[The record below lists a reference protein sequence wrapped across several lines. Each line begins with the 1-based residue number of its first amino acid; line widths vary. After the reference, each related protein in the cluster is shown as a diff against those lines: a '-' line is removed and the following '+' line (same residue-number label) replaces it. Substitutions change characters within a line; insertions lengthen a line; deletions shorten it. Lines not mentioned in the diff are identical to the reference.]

1 MDGLEV
7 GGEPDVS
14 FLGVIVI
21 VGGRGG
27 KVSGLMGG
35 VKGGGDLTYYRELI
49 QHTHIHQQQE
59 RLESVRQG
67 CAAT

>member
-7 GGEPDVS
+7 GGGGESDVS

-21 VGGRGG
+21 VSGRGG

-35 VKGGGDLTYYRELI
+35 VKGGGRPYIL
-49 QHTHIHQQQE
+49 
-59 RLESVRQG
+59 
-67 CAAT
+67 